1 VGDYEAPSLEINLLR
16 GPNATKLRDTPVQS
30 TIELFDESKLY
41 LVRALMISF
50 TDKVRMPSHVLM
62 HSVDKEVVF
71 LNMQTE
77 QYSGLDETGTW
88 MWQIATSSVNIEC
101 AYRTIMNEYDVN
113 AATLRQNLSDL
124 LEELVGNGLLTI
136 SSSDVETS

>member
-1 VGDYEAPSLEINLLR
+1 
-16 GPNATKLRDTPVQS
+16 
-30 TIELFDESKLY
+30 
-41 LVRALMISF
+41 MISF
-50 TDKVRMPSHVLM
+50 TDKVRVPSHVLM

-88 MWQIATSSVNIEC
+88 MWQIVTSSVNIEC

-113 AATLRQNLSDL
+113 AETLRQNLSDL

-136 SSSDVETS
+136 ISSDVETS